1 MAKKETKF
9 NLEGLEEIAN
19 EQPVTDEQK
28 EAAQN
33 ILTDDQIKNIEK
45 EVELEK
51 KYGDK
56 NLRTFVESA
65 ASSASFGLSDQA
77 LVAYGGEE
85 TKEALRERRQRNEE
99 AALAGE
105 MAGILAPSMLTGSTN
120 LLAKTAAAGV
130 KTAAKAGT
138 AVEKITAK
146 QLAKLISETG
156 KKKLA
161 KDVITKSLSKGA
173 GSAVEGAFYGAGE
186 LVKEDALGTAEFNAE
201 NLVAYSGTGAMIGGA
216 AGSLLG
222 SAEAII
228 PIVKNNKVVDVVSK
242 KINTNIDK
250 RMAGAKLAK
259 MSTADI
265 TKLKDSKWGQQIY
278 DNLPDYF
285 KKNLD
290 LKVTDDI
297 EKIYTKSNNE
307 MKRLGEEIGETALQV
322 DKLASGKDIL
332 PSKSQIALKV
342 QNSLK
347 ELKEQ
352 FAKNPDEVAKKSLK
366 KVQRRI
372 ESWDEWLYDTSPIKA
387 TEIKQLKTDLQKA
400 TKWNRS

>member
-342 QNSLK
+342 HC
-347 ELKEQ
+347 
-352 FAKNPDEVAKKSLK
+352 
-366 KVQRRI
+366 
-372 ESWDEWLYDTSPIKA
+372 
-387 TEIKQLKTDLQKA
+387 
-400 TKWNRS
+400 